1 MGCTL
6 HTQYALA
13 MSWSSITRAVGNS
26 PIRKVSNIEK
36 AMDEQ
41 KQESDYIERLET
53 LQESR

>member
-1 MGCTL
+1 MVIDNQGCNKQSRSEL
-6 HTQYALA
+6 CLLC
-13 MSWSSITRAVGNS
+13 
-26 PIRKVSNIEK
+26 NIEK